1 VKKVKIAYAIAHF
14 PELLT
19 QVSAGESIV
28 ICRYNTAVAAL
39 VPPPPQEIP
48 KRQFASLKG
57 KAAIVDTNS
66 FAPMTAPE
74 ADAFVNGRR

>member
-19 QVSAGESIV
+19 RVSSGESIV

-39 VPPPPQEIP
+39 VPPPPQEMP
-48 KRQFASLKG
+48 KRKFGSLKG
-57 KAAIVDTNS
+57 KAAIVDTDC
-66 FAPMTAPE
+66 FDPMTAAE
-74 ADAFVNGRR
+74 ADVFVSRRH